1 MLDEAQRIKNC
12 KSLAYKAAMSLRT
25 TNRLVLSGTPMQNN
39 LQELWSLFSFV
50 QPGLL
55 GTLQFFERDFIHTIM
70 KGGFSKASNYEIAAS
85 QECVARLKELILGHI
100 LRRMKSQ
107 LRFEC
112 ALPER
117 KENIV
122 FCPMTDG

>member
-1 MLDEAQRIKNC
+1 
-12 KSLAYKAAMSLRT
+12 
-25 TNRLVLSGTPMQNN
+25 
-39 LQELWSLFSFV
+39 
-50 QPGLL
+50 
-55 GTLQFFERDFIHTIM
+55 M
-70 KGGFSKASNYEIAAS
+70 KGGFSKASNFEIAAS

-100 LRRMKSQ
+100 LRRMKNQ

-122 FCPMTDG
+122 FCPLTDSQLELYELYVSHCKTVFENGGNGYSGGDCDDAKPSG